1 MYNDITVKV
10 KEHTMNKRS
19 NKRSRKIMTETNF
32 NLIKGLEDK
41 LDFKDISK
49 LSGYSLTTIWRV
61 TQTNSFQNYIEF
73 QREKRRQSDELR
85 NIIESQ
91 PMASPVQEE
100 QSNSLEQ
107 LRKIAES
114 LEKLVEVL
122 EKKKRLF

>member
-1 MYNDITVKV
+1 
-10 KEHTMNKRS
+10 
-19 NKRSRKIMTETNF
+19 MTETNF